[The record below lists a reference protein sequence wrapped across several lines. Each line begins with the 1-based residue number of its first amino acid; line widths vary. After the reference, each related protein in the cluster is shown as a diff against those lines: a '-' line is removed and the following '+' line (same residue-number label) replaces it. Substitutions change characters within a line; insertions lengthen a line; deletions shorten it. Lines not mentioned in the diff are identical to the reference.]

1 MSHPAGNPSGHPS
14 GRAGRGLEGR
24 LALVTG
30 GTRGIGNAIARR
42 LLEAGARVVITGRDS
57 AGAEKAA
64 QELVQSG
71 GECRGVA
78 LDVSRFDDVQETV
91 KGLEKELGPF
101 AILVNNAGITRD
113 DVVMR
118 MKEEDWDAVLSTN
131 LKGSFACA
139 KAVIRGMMK
148 QRWGRIISVTSIV
161 GGMGNIGQANYVAA
175 KAGAEG
181 LTRTLAREY
190 ASRGITA
197 NAVAPGFIDTDMTR
211 AMEEAARARL
221 MGQIPME
228 RFGQPEDV
236 AGAVVFLASD
246 EAAYITGQVL
256 HVNGGMLM

>member
-1 MSHPAGNPSGHPS
+1 MN
-14 GRAGRGLEGR
+14 GLNGK

-30 GTRGIGNAIARR
+30 GTRGIGNAIARA
-42 LLEAGARVVITGRDS
+42 LLDAGARVVVTGRDA

-64 QELVQSG
+64 ATLAEAG

-78 LDVSRFDDVQETV
+78 LDVSDFNQVQEV
-91 KGLEKELGPF
+91 IKGLEKDLGAF
-101 AILVNNAGITRD
+101 DVLVNNAGITRD

-118 MKEEDWDAVLSTN
+118 MKEEDWDAVLNTN

-148 QRWGRIISVTSIV
+148 KRGGRIINVTSIV
-161 GGMGNIGQANYVAA
+161 GTMGNIGQANYVAA
-175 KAGAEG
+175 KAGTEG

-190 ASRGITA
+190 ASRGITC

-211 AMEEAARARL
+211 AMEPAARDQL
-221 MGQIPME
+221 TGQIPME

-236 AGAVVFLASD
+236 AGVVVFLASD
-246 EAAYITGQVL
+246 AAAYVTGQVI